1 MSITSSAPRHLL
13 SWARAV
19 IGLASVIAASAIIS
33 AQIVPLR
40 LVSTAW
46 SPFTNESGRPRIA
59 TDLVDAALDRIGI
72 KTSTTIVQAATFT
85 PSLLNGMF
93 DGSAAAWR
101 DAERER
107 VLLYSQPYLENRL
120 VLIGRKGADV
130 SPKSLSALAGKRVAI
145 VGGYSYGE
153 IENTGPTFVR
163 SLSEENSLT
172 MLLNDQAEY
181 VLMDELV
188 VQYLVENYAKEAQ
201 SRLQIGTT
209 ALIVRPLYLAIQRSR
224 PDAESIVNRF
234 NGELH
239 NMLTDRTY
247 NKMLHVEWVRA
258 DVDGDGIAE
267 YIPATDAIGRTEP
280 KNAYALNGA
289 TASAVPAEGG
299 KDAKRFY
306 LGGNIYPNWAAVP
319 NKYKV
324 EDTQLP
330 DSRRSTGSLFTFVW

>member
-1 MSITSSAPRHLL
+1 MSIASNAARQHSK
-13 SWARAV
+13 WARAA
-19 IGLASVIAASAIIS
+19 IGLACFVFASIVLS

-46 SPFTNESGRPRIA
+46 SPFTNETGRPRIA
-59 TDLVDAALDRIGI
+59 TDLVDAALDRMGI
-72 KTSTTIVQAATFT
+72 KASTTIVQPATFT

-93 DGSAAAWR
+93 DGSAAAWK

-120 VLIGRKGADV
+120 VLIGRRGADV
-130 SPKSLSALAGKRVAI
+130 SAKSLSALAGKRVAI

-153 IENTGPTFVR
+153 IEGTGPTFVR
-163 SLSEENSLT
+163 SLGEENSLT
-172 MLLNDQAEY
+172 LLLQSNADY
-181 VLMDELV
+181 VLMDDLV

-201 SRLQIGTT
+201 ARLEFGTT
-209 ALIVRPLYLAIQRSR
+209 ALVTRPLYLAIQRSR
-224 PDAESIVNRF
+224 PDAESIINRF
-234 NGELH
+234 NGALH
-239 NMLTDRTY
+239 DMLTDRTY

-267 YIPATDAIGRTEP
+267 YIPASDRVGKVEP

-289 TASAVPAEGG
+289 TASAVSTEG
-299 KDAKRFY
+299 KDAKGFY
-306 LGGNIYPNWAAVP
+306 LGGNIYPDWAAVP